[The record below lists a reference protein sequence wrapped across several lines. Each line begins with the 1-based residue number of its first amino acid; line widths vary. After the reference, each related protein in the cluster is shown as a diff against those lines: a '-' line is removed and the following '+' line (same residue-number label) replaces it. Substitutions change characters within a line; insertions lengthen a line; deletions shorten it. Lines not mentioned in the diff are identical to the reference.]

1 MQLAI
6 KLLPESCWLGGK
18 GGKGKRAGGCEAG
31 MGLQGRT
38 VSGRC
43 WLEGEG
49 CAVQKEQPPLGG
61 MESSH
66 PGGTP
71 VHPMGYGAATPV
83 LWGPCDPYVSPC
95 LFWGACCR
103 INFPG
108 VAAAPCPICVQ
119 GGGCTPLETAG
130 GDGRARTAPGGL
142 EQPKY
147 PCEPGVG
154 TNSCCQE
161 RVV

>member
-1 MQLAI
+1 
-6 KLLPESCWLGGK
+6 
-18 GGKGKRAGGCEAG
+18 

-71 VHPMGYGAATPV
+71 VQRVTGQQPPFCGVPV
-83 LWGPCDPYVSPC
+83 
-95 LFWGACCR
+95 
-103 INFPG
+103 
-108 VAAAPCPICVQ
+108 
-119 GGGCTPLETAG
+119 TPL
-130 GDGRARTAPGGL
+130 RVL
-142 EQPKY
+142 VY
-147 PCEPGVG
+147 FGVLAV
-154 TNSCCQE
+154 E
-161 RVV
+161 